1 MIAPTGAPALGA
13 VAVDTTLGIIAGGR
27 ATRLGGLDKA
37 WLRRDDVP
45 QVLRLSRQFASRIS
59 RVLVSANRAL
69 PRYAQAGLRAVPD
82 RHEDIGPL
90 GGLDALA
97 HACVTPWLLTLPVDV
112 LEASDCL
119 PDMLATAATAGLA
132 GAGAQGAWVED
143 DAGVQPLVALWPV
156 ATLRA
161 GLAEAIAA
169 RDHSVQALQRR
180 LCMPSIRLSGVRLGN
195 LNTLQDLQAAG
206 VEAG

>member
-1 MIAPTGAPALGA
+1 M
-13 VAVDTTLGIIAGGR
+13 AVDTTLGIIAGGR

-59 RVLVSANRAL
+59 CVLVSANRAL

-82 RHEDIGPL
+82 RHHDIGPL

-97 HACVTPWLLTLPVDV
+97 HACATPWLLTLPVDLV
-112 LEASDCL
+112 EASDCL
-119 PDMLATAATAGLA
+119 PDMLAAAGLA

-180 LCMPSIRLSGVRLGN
+180 LGMPSIRLSGVRLGN